1 MLPITK
7 YEFKM
12 ASIIWF
18 GALILFIGLFS
29 LTLIKMNS
37 GTISLFEYY
46 IVAAAVFGFF
56 VVNLKV
62 YKFLFTLHYRLLIFK
77 ICLWRQERHFKTITK
92 INKDIHILFD
102 ARLQWD
108 KSVIDNSDALLE
120 EARKDLIK
128 NKNFKFFQD

>member
-1 MLPITK
+1 M
-7 YEFKM
+7 
-12 ASIIWF
+12 
-18 GALILFIGLFS
+18 
-29 LTLIKMNS
+29 
-37 GTISLFEYY
+37 
-46 IVAAAVFGFF
+46 
-56 VVNLKV
+56 